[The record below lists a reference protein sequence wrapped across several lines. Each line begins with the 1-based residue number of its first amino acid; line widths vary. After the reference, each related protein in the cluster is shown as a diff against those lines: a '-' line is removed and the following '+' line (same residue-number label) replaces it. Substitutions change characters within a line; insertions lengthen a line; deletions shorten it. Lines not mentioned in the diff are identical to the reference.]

1 LIRFGRLAK
10 QRRVTKVPEEGI
22 WLHAFFVG
30 QTMTT
35 YARSFEKLNLEVD
48 GEISLRGE
56 AVYPDFVQY
65 INF

>member
-1 LIRFGRLAK
+1 MQLGSHAK
-10 QRRVTKVPEEGI
+10 QRRVTKVPEEGN

-48 GEISLRGE
+48 GEISLEMEQFIR
-56 AVYPDFVQY
+56 
-65 INF
+65 IS